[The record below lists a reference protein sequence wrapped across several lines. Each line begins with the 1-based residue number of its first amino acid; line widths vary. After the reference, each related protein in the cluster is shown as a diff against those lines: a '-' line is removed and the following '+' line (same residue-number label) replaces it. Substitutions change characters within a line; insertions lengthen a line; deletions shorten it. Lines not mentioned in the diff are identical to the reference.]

1 MVCKAHVSWIM
12 VYKGLL
18 WKDGFWVS
26 YVKWCKFYNN
36 NLLVVLGSKQ
46 GDDVETREPQA
57 RGLSV
62 NSIADSLFLT
72 FLIYFAEMWNYFLM
86 KVNKR
91 KSWKCLK
98 CVKEYS
104 RRFYLANWKFLSI
117 FLGIFARIAKV
128 AHFAQVINFRER
140 AHRKTH
146 PCKVDKNNRESAFL
160 FAFVFFFRR
169 NSKTKFFVPSST
181 QQQKQKVSCPFFFV
195 GFVSQMGSLPMR
207 L

>member
-1 MVCKAHVSWIM
+1 MLIRHAGTMHYALFWNGNN
-12 VYKGLL
+12 GLQSTYFVNNGL
-18 WKDGFWVS
+18 QRASMKRRFLNIICI
-26 YVKWCKFYNN
+26 KWCKFCNN

-46 GDDVETREPQA
+46 GDYVETREPQA

-72 FLIYFAEMWNYFLM
+72 FLIYFAEMSNYFLM

-98 CVKEYS
+98 CVKEFS
-104 RRFYLANWKFLSI
+104 RKFYLANWKFLSI
-117 FLGIFARIAKV
+117 FLGVFARIAKV

-140 AHRKTH
+140 VHRKTH

-160 FAFVFFFRR
+160 FAFVFF
-169 NSKTKFFVPSST
+169 ST
-181 QQQKQKVSCPFFFV
+181 QQ
-195 GFVSQMGSLPMR
+195 
-207 L
+207 

>member
-1 MVCKAHVSWIM
+1 MHYFETGIMVCKAHVSWIM

-36 NLLVVLGSKQ
+36 NLLVVLESKQ

-140 AHRKTH
+140 ARRKTH
-146 PCKVDKNNRESAFL
+146 PCKVDKNSRESAFL
-160 FAFVFFFRR
+160 FAFVFFFDATVKQSFLSLLQH
-169 NSKTKFFVPSST
+169 NSKNKKFLVPS
-181 QQQKQKVSCPFFFV
+181 F
-195 GFVSQMGSLPMR
+195 L
-207 L
+207 

>member
-1 MVCKAHVSWIM
+1 MQALCIMHYFETGIMVCKAHVSWIM

-128 AHFAQVINFRER
+128 AHFAQVINFREIAR
-140 AHRKTH
+140 RKTH
-146 PCKVDKNNRESAFL
+146 PCKVDKNSRESAFL
-160 FAFVFFFRR
+160 FAFVFFFDATVKQSFLSLLQH
-169 NSKTKFFVPSST
+169 NSKNKKFLVPS
-181 QQQKQKVSCPFFFV
+181 F
-195 GFVSQMGSLPMR
+195 L
-207 L
+207 